1 MTEILIALAEAERLK
16 ALLTLPS
23 GVTVTTAVNSA
34 ETIARGHDATIAIAN
49 PSYISQPFIDAHPR
63 LEWLQAMSAG
73 TDMVSRLSLPP
84 GLEITSASGM
94 HAPQMTELV
103 FLYMLAFLR
112 DVREILAAQAAA
124 RWDRRPQRLL
134 TGKRIVIVGIGH
146 ISEALAERCRLFGMR
161 VEGLSAHRT
170 AAPHFDR
177 VRPMAELPE
186 AAAAADFL
194 VILTPYTP
202 DTHYLIDAGILDA
215 MKASAV
221 LINVARGPVV
231 DTEALVAA
239 LRDGQIAGAGLDVF
253 EEEPLPADHPLWSMH
268 NVIVTPHIG
277 GVSDIYLEQLAPIV
291 NENIARWFA
300 HPRRELM
307 NRVPGNG

>member
-16 ALLTLPS
+16 SLLKLPP
-23 GVTVTTAVNSA
+23 GVTVTTALNGA
-34 ETIARGHDATIAIAN
+34 ESIARGHNATIAVAN
-49 PSYISQPFIDAHPR
+49 PIYVSQQFIDAHPR

-73 TDMVSRLSLPP
+73 TDTITRLMRPP

-103 FLYMLAFLR
+103 FLYMLSFLR
-112 DVREILAAQAAA
+112 DMREILAAQAAA

-134 TGKRIVIVGIGH
+134 TGKRIAIVGIGH
-146 ISEALAERCRLFGMR
+146 ISEALAERCKMFGMQ
-161 VEGLSAHRT
+161 VEGLSAHRLE
-170 AAPHFDR
+170 APHFDR
-177 VRPMAELPE
+177 VRPLTELPE

-194 VILTPYTP
+194 VILTPYTS

-215 MKASAV
+215 MKASAI

-231 DTEALVAA
+231 DTEALVSA
-239 LRDGQIAGAGLDVF
+239 LRNGWIAGAGLDVF
-253 EEEPLPADHPLWSMH
+253 EEEPLPADHPLWRMQ

-291 NENIARWFA
+291 NENIVRWFA
-300 HPRRELM
+300 RPRRELM
-307 NRVPGNG
+307 NRVKSDG